1 MKNIT
6 GITTLLAAATLVAPA
21 QAATTV
27 KGSDTVLPLS
37 QALAESYMNSRPR
50 ANISVTGGGSTVG
63 LTALINGNTDIAN
76 SSRPV
81 AAKEFAS
88 AKARGFVPKVTRIA
102 KDGLC
107 VILNP
112 DNPVKSLSMD
122 QVGAI
127 YSGSISNWSQVGG
140 PNQRIVVTGRDSSSG
155 TYGFFRD
162 TLFPGRPYR
171 SDMLTLPSNNAIAI
185 TVSREPGA
193 IGYIGIAFYEKWEGK
208 VKAVPV
214 AEKKGGAPVAPSVK
228 TVSDGTYPLFRYLFM
243 VTRGNP
249 KGEAADF
256 IKFALSPQG
265 QQVVTKV
272 GYVPV
277 R

>member
-1 MKNIT
+1 VKNIT